1 MNVSDEVN
9 DYDDDLRIAEYVLGV
24 LDAPQRRAVEALI
37 ASDSRYAARL
47 AVWQER
53 FAPLAE
59 DMAPVTP
66 PHYLWAR
73 ILAAVPQPARV
84 SPALDKPAPAGWR
97 LWHSVMLWRWL
108 TAGGLAAALVL
119 SSLLLLNQRP
129 GDLPAQS
136 ALTAA
141 LQLEGGQ
148 AAFTATI
155 DPQRRRII
163 IIPAAPIALNGRVAE
178 LWLIAPG
185 GSPQSLGLLATDRAM
200 TVAVPAELQ
209 RYAEPKTVFAIS
221 LEPAGGSPTGQPT
234 GPVIAKGEVFSI

>member
-1 MNVSDEVN
+1 MNTSDDMSE
-9 DYDDDLRIAEYVLGV
+9 YDDDLRIAEYVLGV

-37 ASDSRYAARL
+37 ASDSQYAVRL

-59 DMAPVTP
+59 DIVPVTP
-66 PHYLWAR
+66 PHSLWAR
-73 ILAAVPQPARV
+73 VLAAVPQPGLV
-84 SPALDKPAPAGWR
+84 SPVLGKPTPDGWR
-97 LWHSVMLWRWL
+97 LWDSVVVWRWL
-108 TAGGLAAALVL
+108 TASGLAAVLVL
-119 SSLLLLNQRP
+119 SSVLLLHQLP
-129 GDLPAQS
+129 GEQAAQP

-141 LQLEGGQ
+141 LQLESGQ

-163 IIPAAPIALNGRVAE
+163 VIPAAPIDLDGRAAE

-200 TVAVPAELQ
+200 TVAVPAELR
-209 RYAEPKTVFAIS
+209 RYAEPKTIFAIS